1 MKVSEQ
7 KHSEH
12 SGYPAAVRLT
22 TSLCSLNP
30 TAYLRVKRSSPLCS
44 PYPSSSLTSVC
55 SLSSLCFSLWKD
67 RLMVGWGP
75 LSGRSRSGP
84 FTGMVGDPPGAVEAE
99 NSPFRARSGR
109 SGDSCKL
116 GNSGGADM
124 RRSRKTSDG
133 QLALGDPPVRRLNH
147 QLDPADEADRKRAR
161 DRERALR
168 ARRRNA
174 KAWWLK

>member
-1 MKVSEQ
+1 MFAKSNGVPSCQAKLSAMFAISVIFANIGMFAIFAMFFSVERQ
-7 KHSEH
+7 AH
-12 SGYPAAVRLT
+12 GWLGTP
-22 TSLCSLNP
+22 
-30 TAYLRVKRSSPLCS
+30 LR
-44 PYPSSSLTSVC
+44 
-55 SLSSLCFSLWKD
+55 
-67 RLMVGWGP
+67 
-75 LSGRSRSGP
+75 GRSRSGP